1 MKTLGERKRK
11 YIYKNKHDKPNP
23 SYRYHKNKIS
33 GHKAK
38 RTYVNSHL
46 NYINNDKNLLQ
57 EFVFPIVIP
66 NTYNCSDCIPH
77 KPKVY
82 L

>member
-11 YIYKNKHDKPNP
+11 YIRINKHNKKQPK
-23 SYRYHKNKIS
+23 YHGHRNRVS

-38 RTYVNSHL
+38 RTYVSSHL
-46 NYINNDKNLLQ
+46 NYINNDEYLLK
-57 EFVFPIVIP
+57 EFVFPIINT
-66 NTYNCSDCIPH
+66 NTYTWWDCAPH

-82 L
+82 